1 MTGEWQGI
9 AAMTQ
14 VDGKVD
20 GTGAQPSSGAPIRVT
35 LATVDDVA
43 ADLPFAV
50 RQALHFAAR
59 LERGQLETRLPDG
72 RTLLFEGPIEGPH
85 AVMIINTLDFA
96 KRLIGGGD
104 VGIAEGYLNGDWES
118 PDLTRFLQLF
128 CVNHSLIARMLVGH
142 PLARWWQLLQHFL
155 NRNTRRGAKRNIHA
169 HYDIGNR
176 FYEAWLDRTMTYSS
190 AMFERGDNDLSSAQ
204 MRKYR
209 ALAERIGIE
218 PSHHVLEIGC
228 GWGGFAEYAAR
239 EIGCRVTGLT
249 ISKEQLDYASAR
261 IAKAGLAEKVTLKL
275 QDYRDERG
283 VYDRIASIEMFE
295 AVGEAYW
302 RAFFRQLRDRLVA
315 GGRAGLQVITIA
327 EGSVS
332 AYRGELDFIRRYIF
346 PGGMLPSPSIMSRL
360 GHEYGVPLLTE
371 RVFGHDYATTLA
383 MWRERFFAAWPQLV
397 PLGFDDKFRRMWE
410 YYLSYCE
417 AGFLAG
423 NIDVRQ
429 MVFAKGA

>member
-1 MTGEWQGI
+1 
-9 AAMTQ
+9 MTQ
-14 VDGKVD
+14 TSSELNGES
-20 GTGAQPSSGAPIRVT
+20 QPAGAPIRVT
-35 LATVDDVA
+35 LATVDEVA

-50 RQALHFAAR
+50 RQAMRFAAR
-59 LERGQLETRLPDG
+59 LERGRLETRLPDG
-72 RTLLFEGPIEGPH
+72 RTLLFEGPQDGPQ
-85 AVMIINTLDFA
+85 AVMIVKTLDFA
-96 KRLIGGGD
+96 KRLVGGGD

-128 CVNHSLIARMLVGH
+128 CVNHPVIARLLEGH
-142 PLARWWQLLQHFL
+142 PLIRWWQLVQHLL

-204 MRKYR
+204 LRKYR
-209 ALAERIGIE
+209 ALAERIGIT
-218 PSHHVLEIGC
+218 PSHRVLEIGC
-228 GWGGFAEYAAR
+228 GWGGFAEFAAR

-249 ISKEQLDYASAR
+249 ISKEQFDYAKAR
-261 IAKAGLAEKVTLKL
+261 IAKAGLADKVTLKL
-275 QDYRDERG
+275 QDYRDERSI
-283 VYDRIASIEMFE
+283 YDRIVSIEMFE

-302 RAFFRQLRDRLVA
+302 KAFFRQLRDRLVA
-315 GGRAGLQVITIA
+315 GGRAGLQVITIRDSSLA
-327 EGSVS
+327 
-332 AYRGELDFIRRYIF
+332 AYRGELDFIRHYIF
-346 PGGMLPSPSIMSRL
+346 PGGMLPTASIMKGL
-360 GHEYGVPLLTE
+360 GREHGVPLLTE
-371 RVFGHDYATTLA
+371 GVFGHDYARTLA

-397 PLGFDDKFRRMWE
+397 PLGFDEKFRRMWE